1 MNQNIA
7 IDFIKNAQAAGLP
20 QEQAE
25 QFLVENLP
33 GYKTAAQ
40 QFDDV
45 ITHILTEAG
54 VEKTADTSSYAAGF
68 LYEAVNKG
76 VDDNSAIEIA
86 KQACDAQRKAGN
98 FPPIPNNM
106 KKANDQST
114 PDSYAVSAYA
124 EGFMKQAQAFGYTEG
139 QSLDLLKLAMRKQ
152 ATANEYPQ
160 YLAWEKKQEAA
171 KNYAEKSERMG
182 KSIEDSKEH
191 DFVYSTHGR
200 SPLHDKLRGHE
211 EPEQNAVYHSGGG
224 NSNSDFRAKEF
235 APREHNS
242 PSSFKQTD
250 SDPSSLAKYLTP
262 EGLAM
267 IGGGAALGGGA
278 GAMMGGKH
286 RGRNALLG
294 ALLGGGAGAGADYY
308 MHKGA
313 SDGPQELTPDTGIPP
328 GNTGSLGFDTDNSSH
343 TPEGAEV
350 AWVRQQ
356 ALASNPLAKYLT
368 PEGLAMIGGGA
379 ALGGGAG
386 ALLGGGEHRGRNAAI
401 GALLGGGAGAGAD
414 YLHANPEMYKSLL
427 GGQ

>member
-124 EGFMKQAQAFGYTEG
+124 AGFMKQAQAFGYTEG

-152 ATANEYPQ
+152 ADFPPLPPNTEVNWEQ
-160 YLAWEKKQEAA
+160 LASDKAQKNQLAREEAQLQREEAPARENFEKNVDQEPGAWFGHKQDV
-171 KNYAEKSERMG
+171 ER
-182 KSIEDSKEH
+182 
-191 DFVYSTHGR
+191 
-200 SPLHDKLRGHE
+200 
-211 EPEQNAVYHSGGG
+211 
-224 NSNSDFRAKEF
+224 SNSALG
-235 APREHNS
+235 S
-242 PSSFKQTD
+242 PHV
-250 SDPSSLAKYLTP
+250 SSLAKYLTP

-267 IGGGAALGGGA
+267 IGGGAAIGGGA

-286 RGRNALLG
+286 SKHSKRNALLG

-313 SDGPQELTPDTGIPP
+313 SASTRPSITPGSNEAEFYADQEAENFP
-328 GNTGSLGFDTDNSSH
+328 NGSLVSEADRMKGSYSAAA
-343 TPEGAEV
+343 GAP
-350 AWVRQQ
+350 AAQ
-356 ALASNPLAKYLT
+356 ASPNPLAQYLT

-386 ALLGGGEHRGRNAAI
+386 AMLGGKEHRTRNAI
-401 GALLGGGAGAGAD
+401 LGALLGGGAGAGAD

>member
-45 ITHILTEAG
+45 ITHILSEAG

-114 PDSYAVSAYA
+114 LNTGAISAYA

-139 QSLDLLKLAMRKQ
+139 QSLDLLKLSMRKQ
-152 ATANEYPQ
+152 AGAPNQ
-160 YLAWEKKQEAA
+160 Q
-171 KNYAEKSERMG
+171 
-182 KSIEDSKEH
+182 
-191 DFVYSTHGR
+191 
-200 SPLHDKLRGHE
+200 
-211 EPEQNAVYHSGGG
+211 QSGGQQPSPG
-224 NSNSDFRAKEF
+224 EQIAATAARNLAANPTAGIRINNDDSSGSASSLFTAGPGQPAQLNTRVGEGVLDKASPGESNVTEDDVALGAMSA
-235 APREHNS
+235 AGQN
-242 PSSFKQTD
+242 QTD
-250 SDPSSLAKYLTP
+250 FMDSTQTGRGAGGGGSVPPEVSALAKYLTP

-278 GAMMGGKH
+278 GAMLGGKEH
-286 RGRNALLG
+286 RTRNAIL
-294 ALLGGGAGAGADYY
+294 
-308 MHKGA
+308 
-313 SDGPQELTPDTGIPP
+313 
-328 GNTGSLGFDTDNSSH
+328 
-343 TPEGAEV
+343 
-350 AWVRQQ
+350 
-356 ALASNPLAKYLT
+356 
-368 PEGLAMIGGGA
+368 
-379 ALGGGAG
+379 
-386 ALLGGGEHRGRNAAI
+386 